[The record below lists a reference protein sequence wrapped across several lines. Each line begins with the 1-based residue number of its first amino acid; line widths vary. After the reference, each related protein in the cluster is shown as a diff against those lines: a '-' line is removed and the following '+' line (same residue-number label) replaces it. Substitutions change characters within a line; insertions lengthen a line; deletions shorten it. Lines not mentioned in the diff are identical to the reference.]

1 VEHVVFFPAPD
12 GSPAFRRLPT
22 LDDAARFVEQL
33 RNVENVTEASVHS
46 LTEIPLAF
54 KAWYRVELPEA
65 ETVADIVSTV
75 QLPSHLEIPAPATI
89 AEAIESFGYGVST
102 PPARQVDLPEA
113 LGWSAG
119 SAQGSATGIVVP
131 DRAFV
136 SQEQFAYAS
145 PAPVDSEYRPG
156 GLDPRPSGF
165 EPRSSSFEP
174 RPSSTDA
181 RPSVAHDDTPAPA
194 VAQVLQPAFGVP
206 RDRGIGY
213 FAR

>member
-54 KAWYRVELPEA
+54 KTWYRVELPETETVA
-65 ETVADIVSTV
+65 ETVNAV
-75 QLPSHLEIPAPATI
+75 QLPAPLEILAPATI
-89 AEAIESFGYGVST
+89 AEAIESYGFEISV
-102 PPARQVDLPEA
+102 PPARQVELPEA
-113 LGWSAG
+113 LGASAG
-119 SAQGSATGIVVP
+119 SSTGIVVP

-136 SQEQFAYAS
+136 SQEQLAYAS
-145 PAPVDSEYRPG
+145 PAPVESEYRPG

-165 EPRSSSFEP
+165 EPRSGGFEP
-174 RPSSTDA
+174 RPSSIEA
-181 RPSVAHDDTPAPA
+181 RPTVAHDDEPTPAI
-194 VAQVLQPAFGVP
+194 AQVLQPAFGVP